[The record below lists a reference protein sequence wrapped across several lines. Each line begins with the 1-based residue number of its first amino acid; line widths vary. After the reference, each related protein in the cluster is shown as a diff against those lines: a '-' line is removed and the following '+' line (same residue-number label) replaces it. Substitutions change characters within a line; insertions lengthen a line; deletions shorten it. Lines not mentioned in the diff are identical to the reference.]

1 MSNVSNWPT
10 SALRAIGRR
19 ALRDNLAAFMLFDR
33 ANIDETAV
41 DIYEDACLRTR
52 FRSKALSLSGD
63 LAQTLRQ
70 VAAPV
75 LPIWG
80 AEDVTAD
87 RPELFI
93 EKLPDGADYRFE
105 KLSGAGHWVQ
115 WESAAQVNDLLEDW
129 FAA

>member
-1 MSNVSNWPT
+1 
-10 SALRAIGRR
+10 
-19 ALRDNLAAFMLFDR
+19 
-33 ANIDETAV
+33 V

-75 LPIWG
+75 LLIWG

-93 EKLPDGADYRFE
+93 EKPPDGADYRFE

-115 WESAAQVNDLLEDW
+115 WESAAQVNDLLEHW